1 MNRYL
6 RQIMLSDFGLHSQQ
20 KLKASAVLVVGAGG
34 LGCPALQYLN
44 AAGIGTIG
52 ILDADR
58 VSENNLHR
66 QILYTPK
73 DIGRYKVEAAR
84 DLLGM
89 QNPET
94 KIRIYPEHL
103 SEQNALDIIA
113 EYDIILDGTDHPA
126 CRYLIAD
133 ACEVNNKPWVYAALY
148 AHEGQ
153 LAVMNHLYEGV
164 QCNYRDVF
172 PWTENQLPP
181 PACHEAG
188 VLGVYTGILGSMQ
201 AAEAIK
207 VLTGYREAM
216 SNRILYIHFGN
227 YASYSIEIRPDRN
240 RIRVNEKSFYFQPR
254 GTQDQLT

>member
-1 MNRYL
+1 MNRYI
-6 RQIMLSDFGLHSQQ
+6 RQIMLADFGIEAQQ
-20 KLKASAVLVVGAGG
+20 KLKTSAVLVVGAGG

-52 ILDADR
+52 VMDADR

-84 DLLGM
+84 DMLCM

-94 KIRIYPEHL
+94 QIRIYPEHL

-113 EYDIILDGTDHPA
+113 EYDIILDGTDQTS
-126 CRYLIAD
+126 CRYLISD
-133 ACEVNNKPWVYAALY
+133 ACEVLNKPWVYAALY

-153 LAVMNHLYEGV
+153 LAVMNYLHQGV
-164 QCNYRDVF
+164 QCNYRDAF
-172 PWTENQLPP
+172 PWTENHLLPP
-181 PACHEAG
+181 TCHEAG

-207 VLTGYREAM
+207 VLTGYRDAM

-240 RIRVNEKSFYFQPR
+240 RIRVNDKSFYFQPR
-254 GTQDQLT
+254 GTKDQLT